1 MTEIEEKK
9 QLIFQANKGDKGFY
23 FASDAVAFRLEN
35 DAINYAKELK
45 DDTVEYIKNPKY
57 KVSDDE
63 TVIEESDE
71 VKPPAVPKAKKPS
84 KAKTPAKAK
93 TSAPA
98 VKKVEEE
105 KEVSANHEGE

>member
-63 TVIEESDE
+63 TVIEESVE
-71 VKPPAVPKAKKPS
+71 VKTPAVP

-98 VKKVEEE
+98 VKKVEEV
-105 KEVSANHEGE
+105 KEVSANPEGE